1 MTPKTNPSKI
11 NLDHKSCILQ
21 QKATKGH
28 LAGMMVFEFFS
39 AGMPAIAASA
49 GADFLMY
56 DMEHTGIGFETLK
69 AQMAACR
76 GLNIAPLVRVPT
88 TEGNTIGQ
96 VLDIGAHG
104 VMVPMVET
112 AEQARD
118 VVRRA
123 YYPPQ
128 GARGTAFGIAHD
140 DYSAAHPLEIMQTAN
155 QRTLVIAMI
164 ETATGLANV
173 EEIAAVEGVDVLWL
187 GHFDLT
193 SSMGIAGQL
202 DHPDYL
208 AAIARITAAAKAQNK
223 MAGYMAMN
231 KDFATEYWGH
241 GFRMLAYGLD
251 HILLKSALGEGM
263 ALIDGLANKD
273 RGEG

>member
-1 MTPKTNPSKI
+1 M
-11 NLDHKSCILQ
+11 
-21 QKATKGH
+21 
-28 LAGMMVFEFFS
+28 
-39 AGMPAIAASA
+39 
-49 GADFLMY
+49 
-56 DMEHTGIGFETLK
+56 
-69 AQMAACR
+69 
-76 GLNIAPLVRVPT
+76 RVPT
-88 TEGNTIGQ
+88 TEGNTVGQ

-118 VVRRA
+118 LVRRA
-123 YYPPQ
+123 YYPPE

-140 DYSAAHPLEIMQTAN
+140 DYGTAHPIDIMQAAN

-164 ETATGLANV
+164 ETAKGLANV
-173 EEIAAVEGVDVLWL
+173 EEIAAIDGIDVLWL

-208 AAIARITAAAKAQNK
+208 AAIARIIAAAKAHGK

-231 KDFATEYWGH
+231 RILPGILGAWLW
-241 GFRMLAYGLD
+241 MLAYGLD
-251 HILLKSALGEGM
+251 HVLLKSALAEGM
-263 ALIDGLANKD
+263 ALIDGLSADEK
-273 RGEG
+273 GENR

>member
-1 MTPKTNPSKI
+1 M
-11 NLDHKSCILQ
+11 
-21 QKATKGH
+21 
-28 LAGMMVFEFFS
+28 
-39 AGMPAIAASA
+39 
-49 GADFLMY
+49 
-56 DMEHTGIGFETLK
+56 
-69 AQMAACR
+69 
-76 GLNIAPLVRVPT
+76 
-88 TEGNTIGQ
+88 
-96 VLDIGAHG
+96 LDIGAHG

-118 VVRRA
+118 LVRRA
-123 YYPPQ
+123 YYPPE

-140 DYSAAHPLEIMQTAN
+140 DYGTAHPIDIMQAAN

-164 ETATGLANV
+164 ETAKGLANV
-173 EEIAAVEGVDVLWL
+173 EEIAAIDGIDVLWL

-208 AAIARITAAAKAQNK
+208 AAIARIIAAAKAHGK

-231 KDFATEYWGH
+231 RDFAREYWAH

-251 HILLKSALGEGM
+251 HVLLKSALAEGM
-263 ALIDGLANKD
+263 ALIDGLSADEK
-273 RGEG
+273 GENR